1 MSKNNYKRIGNAPL
15 FHVVLSTGLGTGFVP
30 IAPGTAGAI
39 LALVVWYCLY
49 LYLSASY
56 LLWTTIALIL
66 LTTIVG
72 IWTSNVMEQYWGKDP
87 RAVNIDEFVGTWI
100 PLLVAPCGQYTWI
113 FALTAFISFR
123 LIDIFKPLGCR
134 WIDKN
139 VPGGMGVMLDD
150 VLAGLYALII
160 TFLLKQGIFIVA

>member
-1 MSKNNYKRIGNAPL
+1 MSNNNYKKIGNAPL
-15 FHVVLSTGLGTGFVP
+15 FHVVISTGLGTGFVP
-30 IAPGTAGAI
+30 LAPGTAGAF

-56 LLWTTIALIL
+56 LLCTTIALIL
-66 LTTIVG
+66 LTTIIG
-72 IWTSNVMEQYWGKDP
+72 IWTSNVMEKYWGKDP

-113 FALTAFISFR
+113 LALIAFASFR

-134 WIDKN
+134 WIDEN
-139 VPGGMGVMLDD
+139 IPGGLGVMLDD
-150 VLAGLYALII
+150 VLAGVYALII
-160 TFLLKQGIFIVA
+160 TFLLKQGIYFLI